1 MPGCGKPWRKW
12 DPFCNIPNIERGGT
26 GLTCTSGAYM
36 SGCMKTM
43 LEPEIKLF
51 FLCREPFAAC
61 FIYLSIFYVIYGD
74 EPFSLV
80 CAVAPRRCRPISVL

>member
-1 MPGCGKPWRKW
+1 MWESQRREKEMPGCGKPWRKW

-51 FLCREPFAAC
+51 FYVGNLLLHVS
-61 FIYLSIFYVIYGD
+61 FIYLFFMLFMVMSR
-74 EPFSLV
+74 L
-80 CAVAPRRCRPISVL
+80 A

>member
-51 FLCREPFAAC
+51 FM
-61 FIYLSIFYVIYGD
+61 
-74 EPFSLV
+74 
-80 CAVAPRRCRPISVL
+80 